1 MYGLLIES
9 IMDYIRKRFGD
20 EAWESIRQKAGI
32 PHTCF
37 STHETYSEQLIPKIA
52 DSASQVIGLPE
63 DELMDAF
70 GVAFVSFVGQ
80 YGYDSILK
88 VLGRHMRDFLNGLD
102 NLHEYLR
109 FSYPKLRPPSFFVE
123 NENKNGL
130 TLHYRSRRKGFVHYV
145 KGQIRRVG
153 ELFYS
158 TKVDIFVVGQHF
170 NKDDNTTHVTFR
182 LLLTTWPSKTPGK
195 LTRTVW
201 WTTSHLVD
209 LSGVLVHKLQELVK
223 GVYLLLSSS
232 KASH

>member
-88 VLGRHMRDFLNGLD
+88 VPTSINSTRSG
-102 NLHEYLR
+102 
-109 FSYPKLRPPSFFVE
+109 SS
-123 NENKNGL
+123 
-130 TLHYRSRRKGFVHYV
+130 SRRGNIICS
-145 KGQIRRVG
+145 GSGTRRGSVPF
-153 ELFYS
+153 LA
-158 TKVDIFVVGQHF
+158 I
-170 NKDDNTTHVTFR
+170 
-182 LLLTTWPSKTPGK
+182 L
-195 LTRTVW
+195 
-201 WTTSHLVD
+201 
-209 LSGVLVHKLQELVK
+209 
-223 GVYLLLSSS
+223 
-232 KASH
+232 